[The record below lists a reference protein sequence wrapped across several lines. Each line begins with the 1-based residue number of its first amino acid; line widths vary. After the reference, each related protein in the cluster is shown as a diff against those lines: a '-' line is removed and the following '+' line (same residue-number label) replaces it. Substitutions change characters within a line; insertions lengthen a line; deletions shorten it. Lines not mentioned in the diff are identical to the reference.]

1 MQAVANA
8 WHGFFEQFAP
18 FVYSDGDLIDDPT
31 NVKYPRIT
39 YSYSVTDAFTNSLTI
54 FQVWDWSFNSARLF
68 SICNAI
74 AEAVPIEVGTAIF
87 IPGEIYHEYKNPITG
102 IWTRFEIGDFQSIAD
117 EFAPTPI
124 EWRRVESESAGGIEI
139 RRGSPFLTPR
149 TSDEPLSRIVYGTL
163 TSRYLNII

>member
-8 WHGFFEQFAP
+8 WQGFFEQFAP

-39 YSYSVTDAFTNSLTI
+39 YSYSVTDAFINSLTV

-74 AEAVPIEVGTAIF
+74 AEVVPVEAGTAIF
-87 IPGEIYHEYKNPITG
+87 IPGEVYHEYKNPITG
-102 IWTRFEIGDFQSIAD
+102 IWSRFEIGDFQAIAD
-117 EFAPTPI
+117 QFAPTLI
-124 EWRRVESESAGGIEI
+124 EWRRVEKESAGQLSIW
-139 RRGSPFLTPR
+139 RGSPFLTPR
-149 TSDEPLSRIVYGTL
+149 ASDEPLSRIMYGTL
-163 TSRYLNII
+163 ACRYRTIV

>member
-8 WHGFFEQFAP
+8 WQGFFEQFAP

-39 YSYSVTDAFTNSLTI
+39 YSYSVTDAFTNSLTV
-54 FQVWDWSFNSARLF
+54 FQAWDWSFNSARLF

-74 AEAVPIEVGTAIF
+74 AEAVPIISGTAI
-87 IPGEIYHEYKNPITG
+87 IILAQTYYEYLNPNTG
-102 IWTRFEIGDFQSIAD
+102 IWTMFDVADFQTIAD

-124 EWRRVESESAGGIEI
+124 EWRRIEGKSAGDINI
-139 RRGSPFLTPR
+139 WRGTPFLVPR
-149 TSDEPLSRIVYGTL
+149 TSDENLLRIMYGTL
-163 TSRYLNII
+163 ACRYLTII